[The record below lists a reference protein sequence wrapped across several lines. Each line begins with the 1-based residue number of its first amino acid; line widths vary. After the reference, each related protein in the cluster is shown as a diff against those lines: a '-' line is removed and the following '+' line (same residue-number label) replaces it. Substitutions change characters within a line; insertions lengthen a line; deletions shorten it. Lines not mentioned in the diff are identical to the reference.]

1 MVKLDT
7 KRSDLS
13 IDFVKEDSLTTEDY
27 NKITAVIKDK
37 KIIQEAVNAKR
48 YKPSKVIDILRRIFK
63 MDNEVK
69 FNASCHHSKL
79 CQYYKIKPIN
89 KTDNPFDTKTEYCLY
104 DDTHDD
110 YVYTSAWIKF
120 LSKELSPVP
129 IERFIEIKE
138 ELKG

>member
-1 MVKLDT
+1 MKLDT

-89 KTDNPFDTKTEYCLY
+89 KTDNPFDTRRNIVYMMIPMMTMYILRHGLSFYQKSYHLY
-104 DDTHDD
+104 QLRD
-110 YVYTSAWIKF
+110 
-120 LSKELSPVP
+120 L
-129 IERFIEIKE
+129 
-138 ELKG
+138 LK